1 MSLLIP
7 SSSAVPLQFSQW
19 KTCNVNSQ
27 HKIAYVSFTPFWNKL
42 VSNSKT
48 RHLYTNCRIEPNVLH
63 KYTAKCKGLDDFE
76 SFIDESMDWDDDDD
90 EVESTGSPWEGAVI
104 YKRNASISH
113 VEYCTTLESLGL
125 GNLSTDLSKNRAS
138 VMGLRVTKAVKDYPN
153 GTPVQISI
161 DVIRKKKKLRLDG
174 IIKTVI
180 GLLCSRCGMP
190 SAECIFSEFS
200 LLLTEE
206 PIEEPETIDLG
217 VIYGEDIYTA
227 FGNSGEDVDEDNDAL
242 INLDDRLHFPLE
254 DKEIDI
260 SKNIRDMVHLE
271 ITMNSVCDPG
281 CKGICMKCGQN
292 LNTDDCNCNQE
303 EVKDKKGF
311 GPLGNLKEQMQFFT
325 TTIPPPQSLVTTLIA
340 ASPVAL
346 LIVAGTKLLS
356 VTFARRTTTKP
367 PSPFLFRHC
376 PDTSLPSILPN
387 ATSLPSVVAA
397 AASNQR

>member
-1 MSLLIP
+1 
-7 SSSAVPLQFSQW
+7 
-19 KTCNVNSQ
+19 
-27 HKIAYVSFTPFWNKL
+27 
-42 VSNSKT
+42 
-48 RHLYTNCRIEPNVLH
+48 
-63 KYTAKCKGLDDFE
+63 
-76 SFIDESMDWDDDDD
+76 MDWDDDD

-125 GNLSTDLSKNRAS
+125 ANLSTDLSKNRAS

-242 INLDDRLHFPLE
+242 IDLDDRLHFPLE

-303 EVKDKKGF
+303 EVKDKQGF
-311 GPLGNLKEQMQFFT
+311 GPLGNLKEQMQ
-325 TTIPPPQSLVTTLIA
+325 L
-340 ASPVAL
+340 
-346 LIVAGTKLLS
+346 
-356 VTFARRTTTKP
+356 
-367 PSPFLFRHC
+367 
-376 PDTSLPSILPN
+376 
-387 ATSLPSVVAA
+387 
-397 AASNQR
+397 